1 MTKYN
6 ENDFHERQIKYQ
18 EKVNEILEKDI
29 INKMTCLKIMLLYY
43 PNIRNRKKK
52 ETTKYNYP

>member
-29 INKMTCLKIMLLYY
+29 INKMTCLKNNVAHY

-52 ETTKYNYP
+52 ETTK